1 MLDRIES
8 MLAVMAEG
16 SVNKAAKRLGIAQP
30 TLSRH
35 IQSLEAEIGGAL
47 FERDAS
53 GMRPTSLGFFVR
65 DQFEPIVKS
74 CELAHAEVTAFAQG
88 RHQQLRVGYIG
99 SAAHRF
105 LNPALA
111 ELRNKFSDLKLMLFS
126 LTPMEQLEAL
136 RAGRIDV
143 AIVGQE
149 MVPLAEDFYQRK
161 AATLG
166 ICAALPVD
174 HASAGQPA
182 IALNAL
188 SGDRFIGVD
197 GSIVPGRNEWIIQLC
212 AKAGFTPVF
221 AAKTQDIAETFT
233 RIAAEGAVAL
243 LPDYF
248 TGQPPPGIIFVR
260 ISDKWAR
267 WHLIVLR
274 QRGRGLAA
282 ARELVELLTAKR

>member
-16 SVNKAAKRLGIAQP
+16 SVNKAAKRLGVAQP

-35 IQSLEAEIGGAL
+35 IHSLEAEIGEAL

-65 DQFEPIVKS
+65 DQFEPIMKS
-74 CELAHAEVTAFAQG
+74 FELARAEVTAFAQG

-111 ELRNKFSDLKLMLFS
+111 ELRGKFSDLKLILFS

-136 RAGRIDV
+136 RAGQIDV

-149 MVPLAEDFYQRK
+149 MVPHADDFYQRK

-166 ICAALPVD
+166 ICAVLPVD
-174 HASAGQPA
+174 HVCAGLPS
-182 IALNAL
+182 IDLCALAN
-188 SGDRFIGVD
+188 DRFIGVD
-197 GSIVPGRNEWIIQLC
+197 ESVVPGRNEWIRQLC
-212 AKAGFTPVF
+212 GKAGFAPVF
-221 AAKTQDIAETFT
+221 AAKTGDIAETFT

-243 LPDYF
+243 LPDYLS
-248 TGQPPPGIIFVR
+248 GPPPPGTNFVR
-260 ISDKWAR
+260 ISDRWAR
-267 WHLIVLR
+267 WQLIVLR

-282 ARELVELLTAKR
+282 ARELVELLTNKG